1 MAAYERDVQGKSV
14 KDIFNLVYARKIW
27 GTGDQSQL
35 TFTSGSGSHLLLY
48 VEPYMAAMETFFNS
62 LDHRPDLVDL
72 GCGDFNVGSRLR
84 PFCNR
89 YTAIDVATDVIND
102 NKKKYGSLD
111 VDFCCADIIEEP
123 LPDAEVLIIR
133 QVLQHLSN
141 EHIKKV
147 VSKIKNYRYLV
158 LTEYIPKGNF
168 APNLDQATGAYSRLA
183 RGIPSGV
190 VLTAPPFFF
199 AAQSER
205 ILCDVED
212 SNGIVRTLLYEC
224 VVPDENSQL
233 LHV

>member
-1 MAAYERDVQGKSV
+1 MSAYERDVQGKSV
-14 KDIFNLVYARKIW
+14 KDIFNMVYARKIW
-27 GTGDQSQL
+27 GTGDQGQL
-35 TFTSGSGSHLLLY
+35 AFSSGSGSHLPLY
-48 VEPYMAAMETFFNS
+48 VDPYVKAMETFFAS

-72 GCGDFNVGSRLR
+72 GCGDFNIGSRIR

-89 YTAIDVATDVIND
+89 YTAIDVAADLIRD
-102 NKKKYGSLD
+102 NQQKYASLD
-111 VDFCCADIIEEP
+111 VDFRCADIIEEP
-123 LPDAEVLIIR
+123 LPGGEVLIIR

-141 EHIKKV
+141 EHIQKI
-147 VSKIKNYRYLV
+147 VSKIRNYRYLV
-158 LTEYIPKGNF
+158 LTEYIPKGTF

-212 SNGIVRTLLYEC
+212 RNGIVRTLLYDGIVTE
-224 VVPDENSQL
+224 VS
-233 LHV
+233 